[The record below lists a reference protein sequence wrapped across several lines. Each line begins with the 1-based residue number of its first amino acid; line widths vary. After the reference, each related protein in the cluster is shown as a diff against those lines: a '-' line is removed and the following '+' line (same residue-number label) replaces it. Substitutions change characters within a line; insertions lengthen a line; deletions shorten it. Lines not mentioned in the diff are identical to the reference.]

1 MPTSASP
8 PIRHKPWMLVIV
20 VLGAA
25 LRFVPIWFGLP
36 FDRARP
42 DEETAIGHAVA
53 VLGGDPNPHFFDWP
67 SLTFYLFAA
76 AFAVASWIHRL
87 LSLDP
92 ALTVNEQYLV
102 ARGVV
107 ALAGTLT
114 ILVLFALTRSVA
126 GETTALVA
134 SFFLAVATLHV
145 RESHF
150 AMTDVLMTLFVTV
163 ALTLLARAL
172 ATPTDT
178 RSGHAIGI
186 ASFLGAGF
194 AGGLAAS
201 TKYSGAAILA
211 ALAAAQYVVVRD
223 ANRTPWKSR
232 TWAPATAFIVAFACG
247 FVAATP
253 FALIDYRS
261 FSSGLVFDVTHL
273 STGHAGPD
281 LGRGWSYHLRRSLP
295 AALGLP
301 VFIAAILGA
310 IRVATMCER
319 GALITGAFCAALY
332 MLLAPGRT
340 VFFRYILPIVPAA
353 CLFAALAVQHAA
365 DWLARRAHVS
375 TRALV
380 VPLALAVSIPA
391 FVNSVWMD
399 ALLAKTDTR
408 VLAGRWLAGRVKPDD
423 SLYDAGGAYAGAS
436 LVGLSVHRWNVE
448 TFDPTQNAFTNSS
461 DRLPDWL
468 VVPESP
474 LVYGSV
480 PPGLRQLAA
489 EKYELAQTIPA
500 TRLQNDAS
508 VYDLQDAFFLP
519 MSGFQTVIRPGP
531 TIRIFRRLQPPQRSR
546 HGTNRP

>member
-1 MPTSASP
+1 MPTSASR
-8 PIRHKPWMLVIV
+8 PIRYKPWLLVIV
-20 VLGAA
+20 VLGAV

-87 LSLDP
+87 FSFDP
-92 ALTVNEQYLV
+92 ALTVNEQYLI

-114 ILVLFALTRSVA
+114 ILVLFALARSVA
-126 GETTALVA
+126 GDTTALIG

-150 AMTDVLMTLFVTV
+150 AMTDVLMTLFVTA
-163 ALTLLARAL
+163 ALTLLVRAL
-172 ATPTDT
+172 TTKTDT
-178 RSGHAIGI
+178 RSDQAIGI
-186 ASFLGAGF
+186 AMFLGAGF

-201 TKYSGAAILA
+201 TKYSGAAILG
-211 ALAAAQYVVVRD
+211 ALAAAQYVVARN
-223 ANRTPWKSR
+223 ACRTPWKSQM
-232 TWAPATAFIVAFACG
+232 WAPALAFIVAFGCG

-253 FALIDYRS
+253 SSLIDYRS

-281 LGRGWSYHLRRSLP
+281 LGRGWSYHFKRSLP
-295 AALGLP
+295 TALGLP

-310 IRVATMCER
+310 IRLATISGR

-332 MLLAPGRT
+332 VLLAPGRT
-340 VFFRYILPIVPAA
+340 VFFRYILPIVPVA
-353 CLFAALAVQHAA
+353 CLYAAVAVHDAA

-375 TRALV
+375 SRAPV
-380 VPLALAVSIPA
+380 VPLAMAISVPT

-408 VLAGRWLAGRVKPDD
+408 VLAGRWLAARVKPED

-436 LVGLSVHRWNVE
+436 LVGLSVHRWAVE
-448 TFDPTQNAFTNSS
+448 TFDPTENAFANSS
-461 DRLPDWL
+461 GRLPDWVIL
-468 VVPESP
+468 PESP

-480 PPGLRQLAA
+480 PPELRRLAA
-489 EKYELAQTIPA
+489 EKYELVQTLPA
-500 TRLQNDAS
+500 TRLPNTGAI
-508 VYDLQDAFFLP
+508 YDLQDAFFLP
-519 MSGFQTVIRPGP
+519 MSGYATVLRPGP
-531 TIRIFRRLQPPQRSR
+531 TIRIYRRRGLQAP
-546 HGTNRP
+546 